1 MGSMVG
7 RQLNIR
13 SDQAYQ
19 LATRIAGRR
28 NGSITQAV
36 VQALAELDARDSAAE
51 EGTKEQTLARWM
63 ALLEEDWKHLDP
75 SCDFKIEDLYDPVTG
90 LPA

>member
-1 MGSMVG
+1 MG

-13 SDQAYQ
+13 SDQAYE
-19 LATRIAGRR
+19 LATRIAARR
-28 NGSITQAV
+28 ETSITDAV
-36 VQALAELDARDSAAE
+36 LQALTALNARDEAE
-51 EGTKEQTLARWM
+51 ERETKEQKLARWM

-75 SCDFKIEDLYDPVTG
+75 NCDFKIEDLYDPETG